1 VSPKQV
7 KSPQQS
13 QEQVVQEARV
23 NMYDGEKSV
32 SIAMSRKQRKQVRS
46 GEHHGEVSRKMLV
59 MCNVRAM
66 GKLREGAPRR

>member
-1 VSPKQV
+1 
-7 KSPQQS
+7 
-13 QEQVVQEARV
+13 
-23 NMYDGEKSV
+23 MYDGEKSV